1 MSQKQNRNTR
11 QKPVDD
17 KKRKPARNQG
27 QRQDDKPKNREA
39 RGQDQGHEARRD
51 QKHEPRRDRKH
62 EARQDQKREPKRD
75 RKHGQKPD
83 QIQEQNENQDYIIG
97 KNPVIEALKSERDI
111 NKILIAE
118 GSQSGQM
125 QQVIGMAKEANVIVQ
140 FVPKKKIDQLADGN
154 HQGVIAQVAAYE
166 YAEIDDLFAL
176 AEKKNEAPF
185 FLLLDEIEDPHN
197 LGSIMRT
204 ADASG
209 AHGIIIPKRRAVG
222 LTATVAKLST
232 GAIEYIPVARV
243 TNMAQTIDELKE
255 RGVWIA
261 GTDASA
267 KQDFRQ
273 MDGTLPLGLVIG
285 SEGKGMGRLIRDKC
299 DFLLSLPMVGHVTSL
314 NASVAAAL
322 LMYEVH
328 RKRKPL
334 GE

>member
-51 QKHEPRRDRKH
+51 QKYEPRRDRKH

-83 QIQEQNENQDYIIG
+83 QIQEQNDNQDYIIG

-185 FLLLDEIEDPHN
+185 FCFSMKLRIPTI
-197 LGSIMRT
+197 LGRS
-204 ADASG
+204 
-209 AHGIIIPKRRAVG
+209 
-222 LTATVAKLST
+222 
-232 GAIEYIPVARV
+232 
-243 TNMAQTIDELKE
+243 
-255 RGVWIA
+255 
-261 GTDASA
+261 
-267 KQDFRQ
+267 
-273 MDGTLPLGLVIG
+273 
-285 SEGKGMGRLIRDKC
+285 
-299 DFLLSLPMVGHVTSL
+299 
-314 NASVAAAL
+314 
-322 LMYEVH
+322 
-328 RKRKPL
+328 
-334 GE
+334 

>member
-1 MSQKQNRNTR
+1 MSQKQQHKQNRNNR

-27 QRQDDKPKNREA
+27 QSQGDKPKNRPA
-39 RGQDQGHEARRD
+39 RGQDQKHEPTRD

-62 EARQDQKREPKRD
+62 EPRRDQ
-75 RKHGQKPD
+75 KHGQKPD
-83 QIQEQNENQDYIIG
+83 QLQEQNENQDYIIG

-166 YAEIDDLFAL
+166 YAEIDDLFAA

-222 LTATVAKLST
+222 LTTTVAKLST

-243 TNMAQTIDELKE
+243 TNMAQTIDELKD

-273 MDGTLPLGLVIG
+273 IDGTLPLGLVIG

-328 RKRKPL
+328 RKRHPL

>member
-1 MSQKQNRNTR
+1 MSQKQQNKQNRNNR
-11 QKPVDD
+11 QKAVDD
-17 KKRKPARNQG
+17 KKRKPARNQA
-27 QRQDDKPKNREA
+27 QRQDEKPNNRPV
-39 RGQDQGHEARRD
+39 RGQDQKQEPRRD
-51 QKHEPRRDRKH
+51 QKQEPRRDRNHEPRRD
-62 EARQDQKREPKRD
+62 Q
-75 RKHGQKPD
+75 KHGQKPD
-83 QIQEQNENQDYIIG
+83 QLQEQNENQDYIIG

-140 FVPKKKIDQLADGN
+140 FVPKKKIDQLANGS

-166 YAEIDDLFAL
+166 YAEIDDLFAA

-222 LTATVAKLST
+222 LTSTVAKLST

-243 TNMAQTIDELKE
+243 TNMAQTIEELKE

-273 MDGTLPLGLVIG
+273 IDGTLPLGLVIG

-328 RKRKPL
+328 RKRHPL